1 VTPLPLIDANNKISG
16 MKYFFAVLIFSF
28 VLLQGCDLR
37 KREEAL
43 TQRET
48 RLNEKEQE
56 LLLKE
61 KTLQIKEEELVKREQ
76 QIDSTQ
82 LVDSTAM
89 QNAAFPGTWDVRMT
103 CTETSCP
110 GSAVGDTKSETWQ
123 LEYQEN
129 TVVARAMVNNELVR
143 VYSGQFT
150 GNTLELVDNRENIPN
165 QPTTRIVVR
174 LRLTNANHLDGTR
187 EIERVGECKILYTLV
202 LTKKTVQP

>member
-1 VTPLPLIDANNKISG
+1 
-16 MKYFFAVLIFSF
+16 MKYLIYLLAFSF
-28 VLLQGCDLR
+28 VFLQGCDLR
-37 KREEAL
+37 KREEAI

-61 KTLQIKEEELVKREQ
+61 KTLQIREEELVKREQ
-76 QIDSTQ
+76 LIDSTR
-82 LVDSTAM
+82 LIDSTAL
-89 QNAAFPGTWDVRMT
+89 QNAAFPGTWDVKMT

-165 QPTTRIVVR
+165 QPATNIVVR

-187 EIERVGECKILYTLV
+187 EIERVGECKILYNLV
-202 LTKKTVQP
+202 LTKKQVQP